1 MFGYPIK
8 KIGSGEVLLRNG
20 VNLPRTEP
28 PVSPHAFVRLSLA
41 ERCAFTQYS
50 EANAHKGESR
60 SQLNSNFWKGVL
72 KGVG

>member
-28 PVSPHAFVRLSLA
+28 PVYPHAFVRLSLA
-41 ERCAFTQYS
+41 ERCALTQYR
-50 EANAHKGESR
+50 EANANKGGKPLAA
-60 SQLNSNFWKGVL
+60 QVLFMKGVL